1 MDVVFSDVLFFV
13 CKSFKRFDKSTILGT
28 LSKFYH
34 EDELCSAKSELCK
47 YVAKL
52 QSDALVT
59 PDQATPTIDG
69 WSKFVNSKGAPI
81 VRKANEPGQRRRLEA
96 DDVLNMIMLLDVHKV
111 ELPKFVAEDL
121 DRVPRDI
128 VTADGTTDSLLAEVG
143 KLVANVN
150 QVLSQFTATMDTIIQ
165 RLDGVEAK
173 LATPFTSMS
182 QAVLQRLDDIENKI
196 SSMSTLPRVMP
207 VGSTAVPYSSS
218 SSVPSPASSSSSSS
232 SLPTPGTEL
241 TVGNLSPTDDT
252 GAAKS
257 WADQARD
264 LRAADPQQVFVRRKP
279 IVRVWGKASNSTIK
293 AVPRQLTCFV
303 GRLHLDVT
311 GEALATF
318 LHQQGILD
326 AQCKKM
332 VAKNGR
338 VFNTSAFKVT
348 CSPQFESLFY
358 DESKWPAGV
367 ELRDWIFYK
376 KDGRH

>member
-1 MDVVFSDVLFFV
+1 M
-13 CKSFKRFDKSTILGT
+13 
-28 LSKFYH
+28 
-34 EDELCSAKSELCK
+34 
-47 YVAKL
+47 
-52 QSDALVT
+52 
-59 PDQATPTIDG
+59 
-69 WSKFVNSKGAPI
+69 
-81 VRKANEPGQRRRLEA
+81 
-96 DDVLNMIMLLDVHKV
+96 
-111 ELPKFVAEDL
+111 
-121 DRVPRDI
+121 
-128 VTADGTTDSLLAEVG
+128 
-143 KLVANVN
+143 
-150 QVLSQFTATMDTIIQ
+150 
-165 RLDGVEAK
+165 
-173 LATPFTSMS
+173 
-182 QAVLQRLDDIENKI
+182 
-196 SSMSTLPRVMP
+196 
-207 VGSTAVPYSSS
+207 
-218 SSVPSPASSSSSSS
+218 SS

-241 TVGNLSPTDDT
+241 TDGNVSPTDDT

-279 IVRVWGKASNSTIK
+279 IVRVWGKASNSTIT

-311 GEALATF
+311 REDLATF

-326 AQCKKM
+326 AQCEKL